1 MIRATVASEWA
12 KLWSVRSTWWAL
24 AGALGLMLLSSMQ
37 VAFWADNGASTTADT
52 TAATVIV
59 KQSASD
65 VAASAFAVAQLAVL
79 AVAMLAV
86 TGEYSHRTIRATLQW
101 TPARTRVLLA
111 KAAVV
116 AAVTAATGAALAI
129 AGTLT
134 AAPILT
140 DAPAIQVS
148 DLLAITVSSTLLGL
162 LALGLGAALRGA
174 VVTLVVLFLLLV
186 VVPPLLATPDVAV
199 LTWIAD
205 LTPGPAGTHFLAGDE
220 DPYPP
225 LVGALVM
232 TAWAVAAL
240 SAGRAVLRRRDA

>member
-1 MIRATVASEWA
+1 MIRTTIASEWT

-24 AGALGLMLLSSMQ
+24 IGALALMALSSMQ
-37 VAFWADNGASTTADT
+37 VAMWVDNGDTAFER
-52 TAATVIV
+52 
-59 KQSASD
+59 QSASD
-65 VAASAFAVAQLAVL
+65 VAANAFAVAQLAVL

-86 TGEYSHRTIRATLQW
+86 TSEYSHRTIRATLQW

-116 AAVTAATGAALAI
+116 AAVTAATGAVLAI
-129 AGTLT
+129 GGTAV

-140 DAPAIQVS
+140 DAPAIEIG
-148 DLLAITVSSTLLGL
+148 DLAAITVSAALLGL
-162 LALGLGAALRGA
+162 LALGLGTALRGA
-174 VVTLVVLFLLLV
+174 VLTLVVLFLLLV
-186 VVPPLLATPDVAV
+186 VVPPLLATPDIAA

-205 LTPGPAGTHFLAGDE
+205 LSPGPAGGHFLAGYT

-225 LVGALVM
+225 VVGALIM
-232 TAWAVAAL
+232 AAWSVAAL

>member
-1 MIRATVASEWA
+1 MIRATVASEWT

-24 AGALGLMLLSSMQ
+24 VGALALMLLSSMQ
-37 VAFWADNGASTTADT
+37 VAYWVDNGDTSATAE
-52 TAATVIV
+52 
-59 KQSASD
+59 SASD

-116 AAVTAATGAALAI
+116 AAVTAATGAGLAV

-140 DAPAIQVS
+140 DAPAIQIS
-148 DLLAITVSSTLLGL
+148 DLAAIAVSSSLLGL
-162 LALGLGAALRGA
+162 LALGLGTALRGA
-174 VVTLVVLFLLLV
+174 VVTLVVLFLLLFV
-186 VVPPLLATPDVAV
+186 IPPLLATPDVAA

-205 LTPGPAGTHFLAGDE
+205 LTPGPAGTHFLAGDH

-232 TAWAVAAL
+232 AAWSVAAL
-240 SAGRAVLRRRDA
+240 SAGRTVLRNRDA